1 MRLPLSHHRQLGI
14 YTVVA
19 CVVLHNIGI
28 ERGDVMPHGDGNL
41 PPRNDDG
48 VRFAGRN
55 DGVLMRQHI
64 VDNFF

>member
-1 MRLPLSHHRQLGI
+1 MHHEVATEPPQATRYI
-14 YTVVA
+14 VA
-19 CVVLHNIGI
+19 CVMLHNIGI